1 MVLLKLVLELVLID
15 MLRLEMLRL
24 VVPPK
29 LLLTKLMLLL
39 TNRLILLLLLLLLLL
54 QQKLLLTQLLLHHVQ
69 LLPCSL
75 PLLRVRKLHKKYSR
89 KGGTLQHRPLE
100 PEPPGSTGKAYH

>member
-1 MVLLKLVLELVLID
+1 LKLVLID
-15 MLRLEMLRL
+15 MWLEMLRL

-29 LLLTKLMLLL
+29 LLLT
-39 TNRLILLLLLLLLLL
+39 NRLLLLLLLLL
-54 QQKLLLTQLLLHHVQ
+54 QKLLLTQLLLHHVQ
-69 LLPCSL
+69 LLPRSL

-100 PEPPGSTGKAYH
+100 PERPGFTGKTDH

>member
-39 TNRLILLLLLLLLLL
+39 TNRLILLLLLL